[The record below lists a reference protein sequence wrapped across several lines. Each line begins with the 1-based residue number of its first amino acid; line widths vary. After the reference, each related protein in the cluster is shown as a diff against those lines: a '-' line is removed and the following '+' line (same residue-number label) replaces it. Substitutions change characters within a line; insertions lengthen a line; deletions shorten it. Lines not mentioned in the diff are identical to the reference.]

1 MHHPRLTMARVNRDF
16 RSDNTQG
23 ASPEIF
29 EALARAGAG
38 TMASYGRDEI
48 TDRVR
53 ARCCEL
59 FETEV
64 EIVPVVTG
72 TAGNALA
79 IASMTPPG
87 GVILCHEDAHIERD
101 ENGAP
106 AFFTGGARLVTIPG
120 ADGKL
125 HAADLLAGQPERLSY
140 VADVGQPL
148 RLSVDCLSL
157 TTVTEAGTLYRPDEI
172 RALTAAGDF
181 GVHLDGARFANA
193 VASLNCAPADITW
206 RAGVDVMVFGG
217 TKNGLINAEL
227 IVVFK
232 KELAKELAG
241 LVHRSGHR
249 VSKSRFLA
257 AQFEAYFTNDLW
269 LRNARHANAMAA
281 RLARELDTIH
291 ETQANVVFARFEKH
305 VADALMAEGFEFF
318 DWPIF
323 GDDAYRLVTGFA
335 TTEADVD
342 AFLTAWARVPR
353 TPRTSSE
360 VNQ

>member
-1 MHHPRLTMARVNRDF
+1 
-16 RSDNTQG
+16 
-23 ASPEIF
+23 
-29 EALARAGAG
+29 
-38 TMASYGRDEI
+38 MASYGRDEI

-53 ARCCEL
+53 ARCREL

-64 EIVPVVTG
+64 EIFPVVTG

-79 IASMTPPG
+79 IASMTPAS

-106 AFFTGGARLVTIPG
+106 GFFTGGARVVTIAG

-125 HAADLLAGQPERLSY
+125 HAGDLWGGQPERLSY
-140 VADVGQPL
+140 VAGDVGQRL
-148 RLSVDCLSL
+148 RLSADCLSL
-157 TTVTEAGTLYRPDEI
+157 TTVTEAGTLYTPEEI

-206 RAGVDVMVFGG
+206 RAGVDVLVFGG

-232 KELAKELAG
+232 KELATELA
-241 LVHRSGHR
+241 VRWHRSGHR

-257 AQFEAYFTNDLW
+257 AQFEAYLTNDLW

-281 RLARELDTIH
+281 RLGRELDTIH
-291 ETQANVVFARFEKH
+291 EVQANVVFARFEKH
-305 VADALMAEGFEFF
+305 LADALMAEGFEFF

-335 TTEADVD
+335 TSVADVD
-342 AFLTAWARVPR
+342 AFLTARARVLR

-360 VNQ
+360 VNR

>member
-1 MHHPRLTMARVNRDF
+1 MARVNRDF

-59 FETEV
+59 FGTDV
-64 EIVPVVTG
+64 EIFPVVTG

-125 HAADLLAGQPERLSY
+125 HAADIKQP
-140 VADVGQPL
+140 A
-148 RLSVDCLSL
+148 DCLSL
-157 TTVTEAGTLYRPDEI
+157 TTVTEAGTLYTPDEI

-193 VASLNCAPADITW
+193 VASLQCAPADITW
-206 RAGVDVMVFGG
+206 RAGVDVMVLGG

-232 KELAKELAG
+232 KELAETLAG

-281 RLARELDTIH
+281 RLARDLDTIH
-291 ETQANVVFARFEKH
+291 EVQANVVFARFEKH
-305 VADALMAEGFEFF
+305 VADALMNEGFEFF

-323 GDDAYRLVTGFA
+323 GADAYRLVTGFA
-335 TTEADVD
+335 TSVADVD
-342 AFLTAWARVPR
+342 AFGDAVRRASRPHGDGHHARR
-353 TPRTSSE
+353 
-360 VNQ
+360 